1 MNKVKENKELVK
13 NILDRYVKREGIKS
27 LMDMLDRTDFYTAPA
42 SKFYHSNY
50 EGGLVQHSLYVY
62 QALLDHLVNHA
73 DLEGLV
79 EVVNLA
85 KGGEILLEDQI
96 ELLNNATKIFFGD
109 KVTFES
115 VVICTILHDLHKL
128 NYYEKYTKSVF
139 KGYDDWGKKIFE
151 DEDNYKVREDAFVFG
166 CDGSNSNYLIRAHIK
181 MSYEEQ
187 LAVENHMG
195 YIDGHPQSSAS
206 KAWAKS
212 PLSLYLHLA
221 DMEATYYYERR

>member
-1 MNKVKENKELVK
+1 MNKIEENKELVK
-13 NILDRYVKREGIKS
+13 NILSRYVKREGIDS
-27 LMDMLDRTDFYTAPA
+27 LMSMLDRTDFYIAPA
-42 SKFYHSNY
+42 SRSYHSNY

-62 QALLDHLVNHA
+62 QALLDHPMNHVS
-73 DLEGLV
+73 LEGLS
-79 EVVNLA
+79 EVINLA
-85 KGGEILLEDQI
+85 KGGEILSDEQM
-96 ELLNNATKIFFGD
+96 ELLNKAAKIFFGD

-115 VVICTILHDLHKL
+115 LVICTILHDLHKL
-128 NYYEKYTKSVF
+128 NYYEKYSKSIF
-139 KGYDDWGKKIFE
+139 KGYDEWGKKIWDNE
-151 DEDNYKVREDAFVFG
+151 DLYKVRDDAFIFG
-166 CDGSNSNYLIRAHIK
+166 CDGSNSNYLIRAHLK